1 MAFSLNSTSKMASS
15 ASLTDGNEST
25 LSTTAFSTTAGA
37 LSDVLT
43 TAGMSFKF
51 GRTKAETLVAA
62 KEVRIEKQREEESF
76 MVKRGKLVVEVV
88 VGR

>member
-1 MAFSLNSTSKMASS
+1 M
-15 ASLTDGNEST
+15 
-25 LSTTAFSTTAGA
+25 
-37 LSDVLT
+37 
-43 TAGMSFKF
+43 
-51 GRTKAETLVAA
+51 VAA